1 MNTTITVLQALGTA
15 GGLLFLLKVG
25 LVLGE
30 DISEWLHRRRAA
42 SRAIITYDSRRR

>member
-1 MNTTITVLQALGTA
+1 MSTTLTVLQALGIA

-25 LVLGE
+25 LVAGD
-30 DISEWLHRRRAA
+30 DISDWLRRRRAA